1 MNLSDL
7 IRGKSKSTGSAT
19 ATLATPATAD
29 NKNSPSVAKV
39 ASVAVADAPNKL
51 SKEDEKTIRSWLHCI
66 GESEEDHHLVL
77 GKCESKPETLAYF
90 LKHAATLPAVRE
102 VIINPFTSKAST
114 HKPDYIF
121 DDDRVLCSDCRH
133 LNWRGYCT
141 QWRITNPHN
150 PNYSPVQ
157 DVKGRCSAFKL
168 KQTRTIQTRTAQ

>member
-29 NKNSPSVAKV
+29 NKNSSSVAKV

-51 SKEDEKTIRSWLHCI
+51 SKEDEKTIRAWLRHI
-66 GESEEDHHLVL
+66 GEPEEDHHLVL
-77 GKCESKPETLAYF
+77 DKCKSNPEALAYF
-90 LKHAATLPAVRE
+90 LKHAATVE
-102 VIINPFTSKAST
+102 VMVDPFTGEALT
-114 HKPDYIF
+114 HKLDYIF
-121 DDDRVLCSDCRH
+121 DDDRVLCSDCEH
-133 LNWRGYCT
+133 LNRRGHCT

-157 DVKGRCSAFKL
+157 DVKGRCNEFMY
-168 KQTRTIQTRTAQ
+168 KQRNTL